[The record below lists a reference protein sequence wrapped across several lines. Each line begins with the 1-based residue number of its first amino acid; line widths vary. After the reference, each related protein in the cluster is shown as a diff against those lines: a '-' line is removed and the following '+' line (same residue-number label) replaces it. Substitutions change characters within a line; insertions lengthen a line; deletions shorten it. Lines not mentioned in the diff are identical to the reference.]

1 MAFGNLDLDDILSVY
16 WAGGKRRRWGRDAK
30 GQGYGGRGRRMM
42 SDLSQVVALFG
53 SSKGEEDL
61 REGWVE
67 DVHGELFQVAVEGV
81 GDKEVKD
88 GSRQQGEGG
97 AKGQAKQSREI
108 VWTSLEVL
116 ELGECNVVEELNQEL
131 TGDVLLV

>member
-1 MAFGNLDLDDILSVY
+1 
-16 WAGGKRRRWGRDAK
+16 
-30 GQGYGGRGRRMM
+30 MM
-42 SDLSQVVALFG
+42 SDLFQVVALFS